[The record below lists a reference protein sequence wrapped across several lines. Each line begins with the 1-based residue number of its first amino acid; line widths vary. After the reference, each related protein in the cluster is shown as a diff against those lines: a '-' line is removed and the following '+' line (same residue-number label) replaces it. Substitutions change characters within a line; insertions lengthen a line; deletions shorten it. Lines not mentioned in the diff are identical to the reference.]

1 MKFMGYDI
9 ELHRNSNQ
17 KLIWLSINNDKFEC
31 DSNKTTLD
39 NILNSIKKYHE
50 QKILSLQA
58 GTYNK
63 AVYWPIELE
72 LKLENVMSRR
82 YQIEPTAHLFDR
94 IEQYH
99 LPRGCYKAL
108 LYGEIIEA
116 EVDENHNI
124 VKIVTRIP
132 NRYYIDEDI
141 CSAIII
147 DNNLLNIARVKTVW
161 INMNYDTHKTIN
173 KNNYVTKGLI

>member
-1 MKFMGYDI
+1 MKFMDYNI
-9 ELHRNSNQ
+9 EFHRKANQ
-17 KLIWLSINNDKFEC
+17 ELIWLSINNDRFEC
-31 DSNKTTLD
+31 DSSKNTLD
-39 NILNSIKKYHE
+39 NILNCIKKYHE
-50 QKILSLQA
+50 HKISSLQM

-72 LKLENVMSRR
+72 LALEKVMSKR
-82 YQIEPTAHLFDR
+82 YQIEPTNHLFER
-94 IEQYH
+94 LEQYN

-116 EVDENHNI
+116 EVDEYHNV

-132 NRYYIDEDI
+132 NRHYTDEDI
-141 CSAIII
+141 CSAIVI
-147 DNNLLNIARVKTVW
+147 DKDKYFDVARVKTIW

-173 KNNYVTKGLI
+173 KSNYVTE